1 MNYCYRLVL
10 NLAVIVAIGCFFPIF
25 PAYSS
30 SNFNQFKADNFLQL
44 GIKDIQFNNY
54 IKAVK
59 NFTQAIDLNNNF
71 PAAYSNRCLAHLQ
84 LTEYHNAVADC
95 TAALNFL
102 PDNTEA

>member
-1 MNYCYRLVL
+1 M
-10 NLAVIVAIGCFFPIF
+10 
-25 PAYSS
+25 
-30 SNFNQFKADNFLQL
+30 QL
-44 GIKDIQFNNY
+44 GIKDIQFSNY

-59 NFTQAIDLNNNF
+59 NFTRAIDLNNSF

-102 PDNTEA
+102 PENTEA